1 MTANVLHG
9 PDLGTNDTI
18 RPTRCGRL
26 APHGRMRFP
35 PVRRSSRLLGH
46 RIQEDLQ

>member
-9 PDLGTNDTI
+9 PDLGMNDTI
-18 RPTRCGRL
+18 RPTRCGPL
-26 APHGRMRFP
+26 PPHGRMRFS
-35 PVRRSSRLLGH
+35 PVCRPWRLIGH